1 VKTIGSATVHS
12 AAIHRNGAATS
23 GSRSVDQ
30 TQANCLFWRARH
42 HVNRRNVSSSDFDEL
57 RGELIISG
65 QEKMKLIKDE
75 GEIYIFEAH
84 SRKSGEEYQYEEGY
98 IGDELHLVIRR
109 PTL

>member
-1 VKTIGSATVHS
+1 
-12 AAIHRNGAATS
+12 
-23 GSRSVDQ
+23 
-30 TQANCLFWRARH
+30 
-42 HVNRRNVSSSDFDEL
+42 
-57 RGELIISG
+57 
-65 QEKMKLIKDE
+65 MKLIKDE